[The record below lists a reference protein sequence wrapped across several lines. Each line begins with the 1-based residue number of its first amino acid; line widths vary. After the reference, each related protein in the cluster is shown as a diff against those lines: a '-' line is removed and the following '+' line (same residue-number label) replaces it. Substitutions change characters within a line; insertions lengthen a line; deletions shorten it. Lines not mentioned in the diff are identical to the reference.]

1 MFVISILLCY
11 TNIAL
16 VMKILF
22 YASRLTWFKA
32 MNLTAVLK
40 AKALE
45 RRSPSVNETDM
56 TITSKGNS
64 LVLDKRKKKRQDST
78 GLNGSICMTS
88 ACSAFFLLHAP
99 ICFYIHYFTSMA
111 SEQLMEAMV
120 LHVLIRHHKFW
131 QLLLMTIDS

>member
-1 MFVISILLCY
+1 MCY

-64 LVLDKRKKKRQDST
+64 LVLDKRKKKDK
-78 GLNGSICMTS
+78 I
-88 ACSAFFLLHAP
+88 
-99 ICFYIHYFTSMA
+99 
-111 SEQLMEAMV
+111 V
-120 LHVLIRHHKFW
+120 LG
-131 QLLLMTIDS
+131 